1 MDIKKVIFLGCLAV
15 SAGSAVANIVLT
27 DFSQKQAIEVR
38 RPVMNDTIAPD
49 GSKFDVAN
57 LLKSSIVVDFS
68 DSFEA
73 MADTAGVVSLK
84 RPDKNAAIHM
94 LQTQIRA
101 EKFLKGKLN
110 VESTA
115 RFEVISGLNHSSKFK
130 SPFLFFLRSIKFN
143 LWKPP
148 TLRSI

>member
-15 SAGSAVANIVLT
+15 SAGSVVANIVLT
-27 DFSQKQAIEVR
+27 DFSQKQAVEVR

-84 RPDKNAAIHM
+84 RPDKNYCA
-94 LQTQIRA
+94 
-101 EKFLKGKLN
+101 
-110 VESTA
+110 
-115 RFEVISGLNHSSKFK
+115 
-130 SPFLFFLRSIKFN
+130 
-143 LWKPP
+143 
-148 TLRSI
+148 